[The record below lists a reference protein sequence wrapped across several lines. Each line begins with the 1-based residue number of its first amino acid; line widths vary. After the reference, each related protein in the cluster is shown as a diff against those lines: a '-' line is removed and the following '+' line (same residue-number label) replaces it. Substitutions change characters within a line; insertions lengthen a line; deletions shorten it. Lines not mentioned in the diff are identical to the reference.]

1 MSGYFPYVV
10 YIIAFSGPQFDGRT
24 FMRDTAAHTGA
35 PAESSSTFTVA
46 VRLLFYCGRG
56 EGPAIGL
63 GLGLLLLSTALSLLQ
78 PWPIKLVIDSVIGDV
93 AAPAFLWQT
102 AQVVSSTNAK
112 MGLLVILC
120 AGQLLLAVITG
131 LLAVAS
137 TYMLVAIG
145 LRMVFKLRCALFEKI
160 QRLSL
165 RFHDNTSV
173 GDSLYR
179 VAWDSY
185 SIQAIFNS
193 GLIPVL
199 TAVLTLLGVGA
210 LLISRDWLVAV
221 AALVVCV
228 ALALLVRKLDRPMT
242 QSSMKVHER
251 ESEITTRVQE
261 ALTGIRAVQAF
272 GREDFESRRFR
283 DQAES
288 SLRASLSLTVL
299 QTASQTVVGLMLAA
313 ATAMLVWVSA
323 YRVLQGRLHTGDVV
337 LTVAYMAMLFR
348 PLEALANTAAYI
360 QSAVAGARRVFSILD
375 AVPDV
380 TDAPGAME
388 LTTPAQGAL
397 ELRDVSFSYRPTEL
411 VLKGINLEIPAGT
424 TIALVGPSGA
434 GKTTLV
440 SLLMRFYDPVG
451 GKILLDGRD
460 LRSITLASLR
470 RNVALVLQEPVL
482 FGSTIAENISYG
494 LGGAGPQQI
503 EAAAKAAGAHQ
514 FIMELPR
521 GYDTKIGERGV
532 NLSGGQRQ
540 RISIAR
546 AFLKDAPV
554 LIMDEPTSALDAET
568 ETHLLEALKRLMRG
582 RTTIIIAHRLSTI
595 RGADRIIVLSRGEI
609 AEVGTHEE
617 LMDAEGIY
625 ASLHRMQ
632 FDEGVRMGEVP

>member
-1 MSGYFPYVV
+1 
-10 YIIAFSGPQFDGRT
+10 
-24 FMRDTAAHTGA
+24 MRDTAANTGA

-137 TYMLVAIG
+137 TYVLVAIG

-323 YRVLQGRLHTGDVV
+323 YRVLQGRLNTGDVV
-337 LTVAYMAMLFR
+337 LTVAYMAVLFR
-348 PLEALANTAAYI
+348 PLEALANTVAYI
-360 QSAVAGARRVFSILD
+360 QGAVAGARRVFSILD

-397 ELRDVSFSYRPTEL
+397 ELRDVSFAYRPGEF
-411 VLKGINLEIPAGT
+411 VLKGINLEIAAGT

-440 SLLMRFYDPVG
+440 SLLMRFYDPVE

-460 LRSITLASLR
+460 LRTITLASLR

>member
-24 FMRDTAAHTGA
+24 FMRDTAANTGA

-137 TYMLVAIG
+137 TYVLVAIG

-397 ELRDVSFSYRPTEL
+397 ELRDVSFAYRPGEF
-411 VLKGINLEIPAGT
+411 VLKGINLEIAAGT

-440 SLLMRFYDPVG
+440 SLLMRFYDPVE

-460 LRSITLASLR
+460 LRTITLASLR